1 MKPCEECGQYQ
12 HVLGPCIKTI
22 TITSLVDE
30 LLSRLRPDEFCSC
43 EHRLA
48 ELIPAARMAMCRS
61 CGRPIRG
68 SRNNTKE
75 KHS

>member
-1 MKPCEECGQYQ
+1 MSNDFIESILDQLNE
-12 HVLGPCIKTI
+12 
-22 TITSLVDE
+22 
-30 LLSRLRPDEFCSC
+30 DEFCSC
-43 EHRLA
+43 DRQVV
-48 ELIPAARMAMCRS
+48 ELIPGFRTYQCRS